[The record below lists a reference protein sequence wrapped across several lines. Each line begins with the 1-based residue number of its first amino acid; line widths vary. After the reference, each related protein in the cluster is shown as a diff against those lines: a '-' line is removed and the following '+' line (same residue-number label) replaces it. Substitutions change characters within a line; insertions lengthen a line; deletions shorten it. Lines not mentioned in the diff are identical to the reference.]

1 MSPPEARRPAARRP
15 AAILE
20 RIEGGLV
27 VSCQAGIDE
36 PLHGCMAGMARAAKE
51 AGAVG
56 IRAEGPQDIRAIREV
71 VDLPI
76 LGLYKIRQEGVPVTI
91 TPTFESA
98 CLVVHAGA
106 DVVALDATTAVR
118 PDGLTLAETIARIH
132 GELQRPVLADVSTL
146 AEGVLAV
153 RAGADAVAPTLSGY
167 TPQSPRQEGP
177 DWELLAALI
186 RELDVPVLMEGRIWE
201 PREARQALDLGAW
214 AVVVG
219 SAITRPQLIA
229 ARFAKEIRRH
239 AEC

>member
-1 MSPPEARRPAARRP
+1 MIG
-15 AAILE
+15 ILD
-20 RIEGGLV
+20 RIRGGLV
-27 VSCQAGIDE
+27 VSCQAGDDE

-56 IRAEGPQDIRAIREV
+56 IRAEGPLDIRAIRDA

-76 LGLYKIRQEGVPVTI
+76 LGLYKIRKEGEPVYI

-98 CLVVHAGA
+98 CMVVHAGA
-106 DVVALDATTAVR
+106 DVVALDATTERR
-118 PDGLTLAETIARIH
+118 PDGLSLAETIARIH
-132 GELQRPVLADVSTL
+132 SELQRPVLADVSTL
-146 AEGVLAV
+146 EEGLRAM

-177 DWELLAALI
+177 DWELLAGLV
-186 RELDVPVLMEGRIWE
+186 RTLSVPVLMEGRIWE
-201 PREARQALDLGAW
+201 PREARAALDAGAW

-239 AEC
+239 AES